1 MGYFESGSKTLHPCC
16 LSKVVAIIEMRI
28 MPIVRNRS
36 IKKSLLLL
44 PLILVVVCFV
54 YIKLSN
60 NKRAIAHT
68 TWEAKQEITRRVSN
82 PLLSIHRKDDNNNNT
97 QTRQEQNVDK
107 TRTKA
112 IVRIE
117 ESHLSRRSRNEINN
131 VSIYIEH

>member
-28 MPIVRNRS
+28 IPIVRNRS

-60 NKRAIAHT
+60 NKRAIVHT
-68 TWEAKQEITRRVSN
+68 AWEAKQEITRRVSN
-82 PLLSIHRKDDNNNNT
+82 PLLSTHRKDDNNN
-97 QTRQEQNVDK
+97 K

-117 ESHLSRRSRNEINN
+117 ESHLSDRSRNEINS
-131 VSIYIEH
+131 VSIYIEHVL